1 MDLVN
6 FIKNLFCKHKSNT
19 DKDDL
24 KNVKIDY
31 LDIRD
36 MKKLKK
42 MMLIQRSFLLS
53 GE

>member
-24 KNVKIDY
+24 KNVKIDD
-31 LDIRD
+31 LT
-36 MKKLKK
+36 
-42 MMLIQRSFLLS
+42 
-53 GE
+53 GEIIIDCRQEYWFPEK